1 MIWPCRSI
9 PLIMNPRPPKN
20 PQTPKSGSHHADS
33 TAANAVPRPVSAFA
47 RTDKAG
53 HFIKPHAH
61 ERDQLIYAIRGVM
74 TIRTLDSIWTI
85 PPSYSLWIPANVEH
99 SVSMDTAVEM
109 RTLYFKPGV
118 VAAPPDDCQVR
129 AVSPMLRELIIRA
142 MTIPPL
148 YDESGPEGHLMQVIV
163 DEVSRQEA
171 MPFSLKLP
179 KDRRLEQLCR
189 HLLSALDESESIG
202 QLGAKVGLSERSIIR
217 MFPLETGL
225 TLHGWRQQARL
236 MRAFALAEQG
246 KSLGV
251 IAGELG
257 YSTPS
262 AFAKMFRKI
271 FGQSP
276 REILSAK

>member
-1 MIWPCRSI
+1 
-9 PLIMNPRPPKN
+9 MNPKPPKALRN
-20 PQTPKSGSHHADS
+20 QNSGSHHADS

-53 HFIKPHAH
+53 YFIEPHAH

-74 TIRTLDSIWTI
+74 TIRALDSIWTI
-85 PPSYSLWIPANVEH
+85 PPSYSLWIPAHVEH
-99 SVSMDTAVEM
+99 SVSMDTEVEM
-109 RTLYFKPGV
+109 RTLYFRPGV

-129 AVSPMLRELIIRA
+129 AVSLLLRELIIRA

-148 YDESGPEGHLMQVIV
+148 YDESGPEGRLLQVIV
-163 DEVSRQEA
+163 DEVGRQEL
-171 MPFSLKLP
+171 MPFSLRLP

-189 HLLSALDESESIG
+189 HLLNALDESESIV

-217 MFPLETGL
+217 LFPLETGL
-225 TLHGWRQQARL
+225 TLHRWRQQARL

-246 KSLGV
+246 KSLGA

-257 YSTPS
+257 YCSQS

-276 REILSAK
+276 REILSQK